1 MIRILTLL
9 LVLKLFS
16 FQVMGQK
23 EFSDEVNTWFFYL
36 GNHKFNKNW
45 GLHTDFQ
52 YRRNDLFANKLQ
64 VLGRLGIEYYSKQGP
79 QYTFGYAFSRQFP
92 HDEISIYPSNEHRL
106 WEQMSMND
114 RYGRI
119 SLQHRYRLEQRFL
132 ERWKLDDQDQF
143 YKSEV
148 VLRHRM
154 RYRLMFQ
161 VPLNKK
167 VMQDKTLF
175 INVFD
180 ELMLN
185 FGKGVDKN
193 ILDQNRFYI
202 GLGWRFN
209 SRLNLQVGYQHQ
221 YVPKSDGVQIE
232 RNHVLQCGVSYNVLN
247 TQQKRLN

>member
-9 LVLKLFS
+9 LVLKLSS
-16 FQVMGQK
+16 FQVTGQK

-79 QYTFGYAFSRQFP
+79 QYTFGYAFSRHFP
-92 HDEISIYPSNEHRL
+92 YDEISMHPTNEHRL

-132 ERWKLDDQDQF
+132 ERWDDQSQF
-143 YKSEV
+143 STSEV
-148 VLRHRM
+148 VLRHRI
-154 RYRLMFQ
+154 RYRLMLQ
-161 VPLNKK
+161 VPINKK
-167 VMQDKTLF
+167 EMMDRTLF
-175 INVFD
+175 ISAFD
-180 ELMLN
+180 ELILG
-185 FGKGVDKN
+185 FGKGVENN
-193 ILDQNRFYI
+193 ILDQNRIYI
-202 GLGWRFN
+202 GLGRRFN
-209 SRLNLQVGYQHQ
+209 SQMTIQVGYQNQ
-221 YVPKSDGVQIE
+221 YVPKSNGIQIE
-232 RNHVLQCGVSYNVLN
+232 RNHILQCGVSYNVLN